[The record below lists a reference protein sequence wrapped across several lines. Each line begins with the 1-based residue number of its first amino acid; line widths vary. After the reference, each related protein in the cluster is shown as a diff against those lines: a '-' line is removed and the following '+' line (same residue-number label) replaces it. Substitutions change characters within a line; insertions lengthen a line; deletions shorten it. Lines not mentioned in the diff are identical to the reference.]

1 MMTTRDKG
9 KTRRAAPAKAGP
21 PPAAGAA
28 EAAGAVAIA
37 GVPENELTP
46 TAREAML
53 GLVAEVEE
61 LRRDLKEAR
70 GRVGYLE
77 RLADQDS
84 LVPVVNRR
92 AFTRELSRTMSY
104 ARRYGVPCSVLYFDL
119 NELKEINDTYGHAA
133 GDAALV
139 SVAEALVASVREFDI
154 VGRLGGDEFGVIL
167 VHVGREAAAEKA
179 ASLAAAVERKPLV
192 YRGNTIGIGVAFGS
206 YEFRPDENLDH
217 VIDAADKA
225 MYAHKKSPPNAP

>member
-1 MMTTRDKG
+1 MMTIKNKG
-9 KTRRAAPAKAGP
+9 DTPRSAPAKTGP
-21 PPAAGAA
+21 PPAANGA
-28 EAAGAVAIA
+28 EADGAGAVA

-53 GLVAEVEE
+53 GLVAELED

-70 GRVGYLE
+70 ARVGYLE

-104 ARRYGVPCSVLYFDL
+104 ARRYGVPCSVLYFDV
-119 NELKEINDTYGHAA
+119 NELKEINDTHGHAA

-139 SVAEALVASVREFDI
+139 SVAETLVASVREFDI

-167 VHVGREAAAEKA
+167 VHVAREAAAEKA
-179 ASLAAAVERKPLV
+179 ASLAAAVEAKPLA
-192 YRGNTIGIGVAFGS
+192 YRGNTIGISVAFGS

-225 MYAHKKSPPNAP
+225 MYAHKKGPPDA

>member
-1 MMTTRDKG
+1 MMTIKNKG
-9 KTRRAAPAKAGP
+9 DTPRSAPAKTGP
-21 PPAAGAA
+21 PPSANGA
-28 EAAGAVAIA
+28 EAAGAAAIA

-53 GLVAEVEE
+53 GLVTEVEE

-104 ARRYGVPCSVLYFDL
+104 ARRYGVPCSMLYFDL
-119 NELKEINDTYGHAA
+119 NELKEINDTYGHGA

-139 SVAEALVASVREFDI
+139 SVAETLVASVRQFDI

-167 VHVGREAAAEKA
+167 VHVGREPAAEKA

-192 YRGNTIGIGVAFGS
+192 YRGKTIAVSVAFGS
-206 YEFRPDENLDH
+206 YEFRPDENVDH
-217 VIDAADKA
+217 AIDAADKA
-225 MYAHKKSPPNAP
+225 MYARKKSPPDA